1 MFALIMRLSEVKRL
15 ILSLGRVF
23 GVRLLRGSHSLFGQ

>member
-1 MFALIMRLSEVKRL
+1 MFALIMRLSEVKQL

-23 GVRLLRGSHSLFGQ
+23 SVRLLRGSHSLLGQ